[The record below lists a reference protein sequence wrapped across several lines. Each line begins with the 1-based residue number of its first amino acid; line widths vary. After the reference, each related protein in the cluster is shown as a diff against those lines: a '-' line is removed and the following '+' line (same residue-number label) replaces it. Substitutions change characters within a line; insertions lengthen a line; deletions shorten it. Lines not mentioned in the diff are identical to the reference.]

1 MISLYYVYE
10 EGGSP
15 EGGWVM
21 WIHYYTYFV
30 TEETC
35 STVAH
40 IHSPKSVLASSAE
53 PDDGIFVSSSLKRI
67 LHFNT
72 DIEKSREKTRS
83 RIIDY
88 LVGVNLIIR

>member
-15 EGGWVM
+15 EGVWVM

-40 IHSPKSVLASSAE
+40 IHTPLPRHLASADKSTK
-53 PDDGIFVSSSLKRI
+53 PDNDISVSLEAFSLEGVRMRDGNHGKSCY
-67 LHFNT
+67 FN
-72 DIEKSREKTRS
+72 IEIERS
-83 RIIDY
+83 R
-88 LVGVNLIIR
+88 